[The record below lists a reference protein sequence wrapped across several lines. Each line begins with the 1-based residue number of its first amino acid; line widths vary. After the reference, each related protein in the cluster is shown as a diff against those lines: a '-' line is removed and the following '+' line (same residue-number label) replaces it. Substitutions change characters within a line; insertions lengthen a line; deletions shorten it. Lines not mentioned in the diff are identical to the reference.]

1 MEDVITIR
9 PIKFENNKLN
19 LLKLND
25 YNKLNLIVAAKR
37 SKLLTKYWSKK
48 GFHLRKSLYT
58 QPMLHYDK
66 FIVHMSSMS
75 VYKNMK

>member
-25 YNKLNLIVAAKR
+25 YNKLNLIVAAER
-37 SKLLTKYWSKK
+37 SKLSSKV
-48 GFHLRKSLYT
+48 LA
-58 QPMLHYDK
+58 
-66 FIVHMSSMS
+66 
-75 VYKNMK
+75 

>member
-1 MEDVITIR
+1 MEDVITKR

-19 LLKLND
+19 LLKLNN
-25 YNKLNLIVAAKR
+25 YNKLNLILQLKDQNFPA
-37 SKLLTKYWSKK
+37 KYWPKK
-48 GFHLRKSLYT
+48 GFPLRKRLYT
-58 QPMLHYDK
+58 QPVLHYDI